1 MRIGKA
7 ILSCGFCLTVW
18 LSQGVFAQTAA
29 TTPPNAAGHKIR
41 VLILTGNSDWSHPWE
56 GTAPFMQ
63 GVLMNTGRFD
73 VKLEEEVR
81 GITSETLANYDV
93 LLDYY
98 YGPRWGDTTEK
109 AIADFVRSGK
119 GMVAI
124 HGVLYGPFFGQA
136 GGSPTEPRRLEGPPW
151 QAFIDM
157 VGMTWDIQNIGHA
170 RRHVFAVKWV
180 DHDSP
185 VDKDLP
191 PTFVANDELYH
202 KIDLK
207 PNAHVLASAFDDPN
221 NPGGTGKDEPAV
233 WTVPFGQ
240 GRVLVTVLGHDLLA
254 MTQPGF
260 MDLLAR
266 GTEWAATG
274 AVAPG
279 ETWLSPSTSLVTP
292 GRGH

>member
-1 MRIGKA
+1 MRVGKA
-7 ILSCGFCLTVW
+7 VLGCGFCLTVW
-18 LSQGVFAQTAA
+18 MSQSIIAQTAPTA
-29 TTPPNAAGHKIR
+29 SPTASGHKIR
-41 VLILTGNSDWSHPWE
+41 VLILTGSSDWSHPWE

-63 GVLMNTGRFD
+63 GILMNTGRFD

-81 GITSETLANYDV
+81 GITAETLANYDV

-119 GMVAI
+119 GMVAV

-151 QAFIDM
+151 QDFIDM

-170 RRHVFAVKWV
+170 RRHVFAVKWL
-180 DHDSP
+180 DRDSP

-191 PTFVANDELYH
+191 PTFVTNDELYH

-274 AVAPG
+274 TVASG
-279 ETWLSPSTSLVTP
+279 ETWLAPSTSLVVP
-292 GRGH
+292 GRPH